1 VAKKIARPSR
11 RSRIGSAV
19 ATALFFLVCLAGWFY
34 VVLYV
39 PVGGGGQP
47 VRFTLREGASAYAVA
62 TDLKSYGLIRSAMAF
77 RLAAGWDDAWRE
89 AKAGDYALRPDMS
102 AMEILRAIERGEV
115 MLESLTV
122 PEGLSI
128 WQVADLFEAEGL
140 GSADDLARAA
150 SHAAGWTADF
160 PLPAGSV
167 EGYLFPDTYRVS
179 RQPTAAADLVQMMLR
194 RFDDVVWRDMLGGK
208 PSARPLHDVITLA
221 SLVEGEAKLDSER
234 PVVAAV
240 LLNRLKRGM
249 KLECDATVQYAL
261 GPNRKG
267 RLTYEDLK
275 VASPYNTYL
284 YPGLPPGPINSP
296 GRASIE
302 AALRPAAVSYLFYV
316 ARPDGSHAFSNT
328 YAEHLRAVARV
339 RAARSARRAS
349 GASARGGTGARGA
362 AR

>member
-1 VAKKIARPSR
+1 MAKKIARPSR
-11 RSRIGSAV
+11 RSRIGSAG

-39 PVGGGGQP
+39 PVGGGRQP
-47 VRFTLREGASAYAVA
+47 VRFTVREGESASAVA
-62 TDLKSYGLIRSAMAF
+62 IDLKDQGLIRSVTAF
-77 RLAAGWDDAWRE
+77 RLAAGWGDAWRE

-102 AMEILRAIERGEV
+102 PMEMLRTIERGEV
-115 MLESLTV
+115 MSESLTV
-122 PEGLSI
+122 PEGLSV
-128 WQVADLFEAEGL
+128 WQVANLFQDKGL
-140 GSADDLARAA
+140 GSADDLTRAA
-150 SHAAGWTADF
+150 SRAALWTADF
-160 PLPAGSV
+160 PLPAGSL
-167 EGYLFPDTYRVS
+167 EGYLFPDTYRIF
-179 RQPTAAADLVQMMLR
+179 RHPTAAADLVQMMLR
-194 RFDDVVWRDMLGGK
+194 RFDDVVWRDMLGGRQ
-208 PSARPLHDVITLA
+208 PARPLQDVITLA
-221 SLVEGEAKLDSER
+221 SLVEAEAKHDSER

-261 GPNRKG
+261 GPNRKD

-302 AALRPAAVSYLFYV
+302 AALRPAAVPYLFYV
-316 ARPDGSHAFSNT
+316 ARPDGSHVFSRS
-328 YAEHLRAVARV
+328 YAEHLRATARV
-339 RAARSARRAS
+339 RAMRSARRAS
-349 GASARGGTGARGA
+349 GASARGAGARGV